1 MESIEEEFINRIK
14 QNDQT
19 ALEKLHRKYYQL
31 LCSFAFNYVKNV
43 HSAEEIVSDVFLNF
57 WLKRH
62 SLTIN
67 SSIKSYLYI
76 SVKNQSINYLNTKKQ
91 IFEEITDNS
100 FEFEASGNDADAEI
114 NYIETFNQIEKII
127 RELPPQRQTIFRL
140 NRVDGL
146 KYKEIAEILSISV
159 NTVQKQMTEAVK
171 HISKYYSHKIL
182 VFFSFIK

>member
-1 MESIEEEFINRIK
+1 MESIEEEFLNRIK

-62 SLTIN
+62 SITIN
-67 SSIKSYLYI
+67 SSIKSYFYT
-76 SVKNQSINYLNTKKQ
+76 SVRNQSINYLNIQKQ
-91 IFEEITDNS
+91 TFEEIADNG
-100 FEFEASGNDADAEI
+100 FELEALGNDADAEI
-114 NYIETFNQIEKII
+114 NYAETLNKIEKII

-140 NRVDGL
+140 NRIDGL

-159 NTVQKQMTEAVK
+159 NTVQKQMTKAVK
-171 HISKYYSHKIL
+171 HISKYHSHKIL
-182 VFFSFIK
+182 VLFSLIK